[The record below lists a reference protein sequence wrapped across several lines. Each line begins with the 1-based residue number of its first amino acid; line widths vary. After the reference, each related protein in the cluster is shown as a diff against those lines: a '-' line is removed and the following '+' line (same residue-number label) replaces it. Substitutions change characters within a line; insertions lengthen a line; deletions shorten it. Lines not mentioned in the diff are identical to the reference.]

1 MKMVFSQAPMACLV
15 ALLLCACSPRTA
27 APAGVDPVIAD
38 SLASSGKVEFSCPLS
53 KDNYYFAV
61 RAVSAD
67 GHPGLPGVAQ

>member
-1 MKMVFSQAPMACLV
+1 MKKVFSLAP
-15 ALLLCACSPRTA
+15 
-27 APAGVDPVIAD
+27 
-38 SLASSGKVEFSCPLS
+38 SGKVEFSCPLS